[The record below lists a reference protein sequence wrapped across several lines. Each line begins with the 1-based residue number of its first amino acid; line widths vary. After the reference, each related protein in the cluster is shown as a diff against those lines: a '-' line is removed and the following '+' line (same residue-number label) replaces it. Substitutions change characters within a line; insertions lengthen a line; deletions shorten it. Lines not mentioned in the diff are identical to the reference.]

1 MGNDNKV
8 SRGLTRKTEVFFREN
23 AVETMDRPV
32 LYSLEDEFAKT
43 KKRKHLFVYA
53 GAVLFAGALVVVT
66 LVITGEVRRQSD
78 AIKVDVSDFRDLNLT
93 DLLQNTKKDETRL
106 RSLMQEIA
114 DFRGNWQMEAQKV
127 RDRYIT
133 ERDIAAIRYA
143 DEADRQR
150 ALAVVQA
157 NERAELGTLDARYQK
172 AIAERQKEI
181 DEITKRLAGRDK
193 KMVQGAQAMEM
204 VLGSQLKLIE
214 IERKK
219 IEDQWRQRLDEAQNR
234 FRLEAAEQRRLQ
246 KKLTDSLV
254 LRYNPVFGDALM
266 QGLIAGNSRLSGPGT
281 QHAWQAILAREGVL
295 DQAGFASLRKN
306 IRDERTILERI
317 IANRYTNSITPAL
330 NALGNRQAAVV
341 AGYEALWSGLAARIE
356 QKNSR
361 LDSYNRAFAALM
373 QQTREHGYILDTLRP
388 DAYPVIVNPAY
399 QVKSGDM
406 AFVIRGEN
414 TRIGMVRLERS
425 RDGLI
430 AIPEGAFSDKPAA
443 LDKLLLQLR

>member
-1 MGNDNKV
+1 
-8 SRGLTRKTEVFFREN
+8 
-23 AVETMDRPV
+23 
-32 LYSLEDEFAKT
+32 
-43 KKRKHLFVYA
+43 
-53 GAVLFAGALVVVT
+53 
-66 LVITGEVRRQSD
+66 
-78 AIKVDVSDFRDLNLT
+78 
-93 DLLQNTKKDETRL
+93 
-106 RSLMQEIA
+106 
-114 DFRGNWQMEAQKV
+114 
-127 RDRYIT
+127 
-133 ERDIAAIRYA
+133 
-143 DEADRQR
+143 
-150 ALAVVQA
+150 
-157 NERAELGTLDARYQK
+157 NERAEMGTLDARYQK

>member
-150 ALAVVQA
+150 A
-157 NERAELGTLDARYQK
+157 
-172 AIAERQKEI
+172 
-181 DEITKRLAGRDK
+181 
-193 KMVQGAQAMEM
+193 
-204 VLGSQLKLIE
+204 
-214 IERKK
+214 
-219 IEDQWRQRLDEAQNR
+219 
-234 FRLEAAEQRRLQ
+234 
-246 KKLTDSLV
+246 
-254 LRYNPVFGDALM
+254 
-266 QGLIAGNSRLSGPGT
+266 
-281 QHAWQAILAREGVL
+281 
-295 DQAGFASLRKN
+295 
-306 IRDERTILERI
+306 
-317 IANRYTNSITPAL
+317 
-330 NALGNRQAAVV
+330 
-341 AGYEALWSGLAARIE
+341 
-356 QKNSR
+356 
-361 LDSYNRAFAALM
+361 
-373 QQTREHGYILDTLRP
+373 
-388 DAYPVIVNPAY
+388 
-399 QVKSGDM
+399 
-406 AFVIRGEN
+406 
-414 TRIGMVRLERS
+414 
-425 RDGLI
+425 
-430 AIPEGAFSDKPAA
+430 
-443 LDKLLLQLR
+443 